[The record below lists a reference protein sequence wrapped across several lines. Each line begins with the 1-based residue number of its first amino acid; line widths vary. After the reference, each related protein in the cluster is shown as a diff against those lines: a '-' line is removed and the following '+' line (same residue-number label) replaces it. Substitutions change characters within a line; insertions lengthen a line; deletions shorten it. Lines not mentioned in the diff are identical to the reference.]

1 MLPEILMVGTTVSH
15 YTILTRLGGGGMGVV
30 YKAEDT
36 RLDRSV
42 ALKFLPPD
50 LTRDAEAK
58 ARFIHEAK
66 AASALQHNNIC
77 VVHDIDESADGQL
90 FIVMDFYEGVTLKTK
105 IDQGPLKIDEA
116 LDIAM
121 QVAQGLQKAHEH
133 MMVHRD
139 IKPANVMITTDGVAK
154 IVDFGL
160 AKLSSMTRLTKT
172 GATLGTIGYMSPEQ
186 TRGET
191 VDHRTDIWSLGVMV
205 YEMLTGALPFKGEY
219 ENAVVYSILNTQP
232 EPLTGVRT
240 GVPMELERIVDK
252 AMAKDPAERYQHV
265 DELLVDLRRIAK
277 QHELAAGSRE
287 ARFEAH
293 GGAASSH
300 SAGVTSQRAAAASN
314 GTAGAFQA
322 GTPASQMATPPH
334 DASVPTP
341 GNGIRHRW
349 KSIAF
354 AGAVGLGLVAAFF
367 VLKPFLFD
375 ATLDAEPSPIAVVSF
390 VNQTGDK
397 TYDYLGEAIPN
408 LLITSLE
415 QSRYLRVM
423 TWERMR
429 DLLTQMGKRDVAI
442 IDKELGFELCRR
454 EGVRAIVVGSF
465 VKAGET
471 FVTDAK
477 VLDVETKELLKSA
490 STRGEGVQSI
500 LDDQIDDLSREIARG
515 VGLSRQKI
523 ESVPAQIAD
532 VTTSSM
538 EAYNYFLRGRDDYE
552 KFYYKQSREFLEK
565 AIALDTMFAMAH
577 LYLADATG
585 AIFDFKTNRKALA
598 KAKELS
604 SRAPEKE
611 RLYIEAR
618 YAGTIES
625 NPGKRSELLEELVFK
640 YPKEKRFRYELG
652 VNYRS
657 HNRLKESQ
665 REVEAALQLDP
676 SFGPAI
682 NILAYLLA
690 DQEQYE
696 KAIEAYRRYASVS
709 PGDANPF
716 DSMGE
721 VYLRMG
727 KLDQSIA
734 LYQEALRVKPDFHG
748 SYNGLAYVFALK
760 EEYGRAIAC
769 IDTLVSIA
777 PSPFL
782 KAAGHAWA
790 GIYAKYLGRFRE
802 AERRVTLMEDIVRR
816 TNMLQHMTPVL
827 FMKFWNAIQRG
838 VMDEARRELLAFT
851 DLYNRNSPGT
861 PVRNMFFQEI
871 LFCYLE
877 TTSNRIDSARARLT
891 VAMHNVDSVRDVWGG
906 TLLLFKG
913 MVEGELLLAEH
924 LPDSAIHVV
933 RTTRVPGP
941 AMTTGY
947 QLPMYTVP
955 YLKDIVPRAFL
966 MKGQPDSAIAEYKK
980 LLTIDPAARDRRLI
994 NPLYH
999 YRLANLYEQTGAT
1012 DDAVREYTRFLSIWK
1027 DADRD
1032 QPDYVDARKR
1042 LALLARRQG
1051 VSNR

>member
-1 MLPEILMVGTTVSH
+1 MVGTTVSH
-15 YTILTRLGGGGMGVV
+15 YTILSRLGGGGMGVV

-36 RLDRSV
+36 RLDRPV

-50 LTRDAEAK
+50 LTRDPEAK

-90 FIVMDFYEGVTLKTK
+90 FIVMDFYDGTTLKKK
-105 IDQGPLKIDEA
+105 IEQGPLKIDEA

-172 GATLGTIGYMSPEQ
+172 GATLGTVGYMSPEQ

-191 VDHRTDIWSLGVMV
+191 VDHRTDIWSLGVML

-240 GVPMELERIVDK
+240 GVPMELERVVDK
-252 AMAKDPAERYQHV
+252 AMAKDPAERYQHI

-277 QHELAAGSRE
+277 QRELAAGSRE
-287 ARFEAH
+287 APFEGH
-293 GGAASSH
+293 GTVASSH
-300 SAGVTSQRAAAASN
+300 SAGVTSQRAAPAASS

-322 GTPASQMATPPH
+322 GIPVAQRVAPPL
-334 DASVPTP
+334 DASVATA
-341 GNGIRHRW
+341 GSGIRRRW
-349 KSIAF
+349 KSIVL
-354 AGAVGLGLVAAFF
+354 AGAVGLVAAFF

-390 VNQTGDK
+390 VNQTGDR

-429 DLLTQMGKRDVAI
+429 DLLNQMGKRDVAI
-442 IDKELGFELCRR
+442 IDKELGFELCQR

-500 LDDQIDDLSREIARG
+500 LDDQIDDLSKEIARG
-515 VGLSRQKI
+515 VGLSRQKV
-523 ESVPAQIAD
+523 ETLPAQIAD

-552 KFYYKQSREFLEK
+552 KLYYKQSREFLEK

-577 LYLADATG
+577 LYLAKATG
-585 AIFDFKTNRKALA
+585 AMFDFKARRKADE

-604 SRAPEKE
+604 FRAPEKE

-618 YAGTIES
+618 YAGTIEA
-625 NPGKRSELLEELVFK
+625 NPGKRLAILQELALK
-640 YPKEKRFRYELG
+640 YPKEKRFHYDLG
-652 VNYRS
+652 EVYRI
-657 HNRLKESQ
+657 RKMFKESQ
-665 REVEAALQLDP
+665 GEFEVALQLDP

-682 NILAYLLA
+682 NTLAYVFS

-696 KAIEAYRRYASVS
+696 KAIEAFRQYATVS

-734 LYQEALRVKPDFHG
+734 LYQEALRVKPDFY
-748 SYNGLAYVFALK
+748 STYNGLAYVFALK

-769 IDTLVSIA
+769 MDTLVSIA
-777 PSPFL
+777 PTPFV
-782 KAAGHAWA
+782 KAAGHAWGA
-790 GIYAKYLGRFRE
+790 MYARYLGRFRE

-816 TNMLQHMTPVL
+816 TILLQHMTPVL
-827 FMKFWNAIQRG
+827 FMKFFNAIRCG
-838 VMDEARRELLAFT
+838 AMDDARRELLAFT
-851 DLYNRNSPGT
+851 DLYNRNSPAT
-861 PVRNMFFQEI
+861 PAGNRFLQDI

-877 TTSNRIDSARARLT
+877 TMSNHIDSARARLT
-891 VAMHNVDSVRDVWGG
+891 KAMQNVDSARAIWGG

-924 LPDSAIHVV
+924 LPDSAIRIV
-933 RTTRVPGP
+933 RTTQVPSP

-947 QLPMYTVP
+947 QMPMYSVP
-955 YLKDIVPRAFL
+955 YLRDIVPRAFV
-966 MKGQPDSAIAEYKK
+966 MKGLPDSAIAEYKK
-980 LLTIDPAARDRRLI
+980 LLTIDPATRDRRLI

-999 YRLANLYEQTGAT
+999 YRLAKLYEQTGAT
-1012 DDAVREYTRFLSIWK
+1012 GSAVSEYTRFLSIWK

-1032 QPDYVDARKR
+1032 QPEYVDARKR
-1042 LALLARRQG
+1042 LAELSRRQK

>member
-1 MLPEILMVGTTVSH
+1 
-15 YTILTRLGGGGMGVV
+15 MGVV

-36 RLDRSV
+36 RLERSV

-50 LTRDAEAK
+50 LTRDPEAK

-90 FIVMDFYEGVTLKTK
+90 FIVMDFYEGVTLKKK

-191 VDHRTDIWSLGVMV
+191 VDHRTDIWSLGVML
-205 YEMLTGALPFKGEY
+205 YEMLTGSLPFKGEY

-240 GVPMELERIVDK
+240 GVPMELERVVDK
-252 AMAKDPAERYQHV
+252 AMAKDPAERYQHI

-277 QHELAAGSRE
+277 QRELAAGSHE
-287 ARFEAH
+287 APFEGH
-293 GGAASSH
+293 GTVASLH
-300 SAGVTSQRAAAASN
+300 RTGVTSPRATAPASS
-314 GTAGAFQA
+314 GTAGALQA
-322 GTPASQMATPPH
+322 GTPASQRATPPQ
-334 DASVPTP
+334 DPSVTTR
-341 GNGIRHRW
+341 GGMRHRW
-349 KSIAF
+349 KSIAL
-354 AGAVGLGLVAAFF
+354 AGAVGLGLIAAFF

-423 TWERMR
+423 TWERMH
-429 DLLTQMGKRDVAI
+429 DLLNQMGRRDVSN
-442 IDKELGFELCRR
+442 IDKELGFELCQR

-500 LDDQIDDLSREIARG
+500 LDDQIDDLSKEIARG
-515 VGLSRQKI
+515 VGLSRQRV
-523 ESVPAQIAD
+523 ETVPVQIAD
-532 VTTSSM
+532 VTTTSM

-552 KFYYKQSREFLEK
+552 KWYYEQSREFLEK

-577 LYLADATG
+577 LYLARATG
-585 AIFDFKTNRKALA
+585 AMYDFKAQRKALEKA
-598 KAKELS
+598 KALS

-618 YAGTIES
+618 YAGTIEA
-625 NPGKRSELLEELVFK
+625 NPGKRLAILEELASK
-640 YPKEKRFRYELG
+640 YPKEKRFHYELG
-652 VNYRS
+652 DIYRVQKRF
-657 HNRLKESQ
+657 NDSQ
-665 REVEAALQLDP
+665 RELDVTLQLDP

-682 NILAYLLA
+682 NELAYLFA

-721 VYLRMG
+721 IYLRMG

-734 LYQEALRVKPDFHG
+734 LYQEALRVKPDFYS
-748 SYNGLAYVFALK
+748 SYNGLAYAYALK
-760 EEYGRAIAC
+760 EEFGRAIAC
-769 IDTLVSIA
+769 MDTLVSIA
-777 PSPFL
+777 PSPL
-782 KAAGHAWA
+782 IKESGHAW
-790 GIYAKYLGRFRE
+790 GGMYAKYLGRFRE

-816 TNMLQHMTPVL
+816 ANLPQHITPIL
-827 FMKFWNAIQRG
+827 FMKFWKAIERG
-838 VMDEARRELLAFT
+838 AMDEARRELLAFT
-851 DLYNRNSPGT
+851 DRFNRNNPGI
-861 PVRNMFFQEI
+861 PGRNMFLQDI

-877 TTSNRIDSARARLT
+877 TTSNHIDSARARL
-891 VAMHNVDSVRDVWGG
+891 AKAGQNEDSVGNMWGG

-924 LPDSAIHVV
+924 LPDSAIHIV
-933 RTTRVPGP
+933 RTTRVPSP

-947 QLPMYTVP
+947 QMPMYSVP
-955 YLKDIVPRAFL
+955 YLRDIVPRAFV

-980 LLTIDPAARDRRLI
+980 LLTIDPATRDRRLI

-999 YRLANLYEQTGAT
+999 YRLAKLCEQTGAT
-1012 DDAVREYTRFLSIWK
+1012 DGAVSEYTRFLSLWK

-1032 QPDYVDARKR
+1032 QPEFVDAKKR
-1042 LALLARRQG
+1042 LARLTGR
-1051 VSNR
+1051 